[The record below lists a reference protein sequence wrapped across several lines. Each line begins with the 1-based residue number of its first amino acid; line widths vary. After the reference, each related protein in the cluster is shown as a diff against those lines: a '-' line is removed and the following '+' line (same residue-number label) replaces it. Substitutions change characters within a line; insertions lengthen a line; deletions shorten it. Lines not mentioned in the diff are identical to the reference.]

1 MKILIALCCNWLL
14 FPGKK
19 KKSRPPLKHSLP
31 LSQHVMWCN
40 VMIYRSDQAAVAKC
54 VHPVSCIPLVIDFF
68 AEMIE
73 GFHPSQHKKGI
84 GVGAATQAFASS
96 CSFTWSDQCWNE
108 TPVRLALAEPFN
120 SCSHRWLH
128 QPWAPTGGLGCRGQ
142 LTDVHCIP
150 TGSVVLS
157 HYIRGTYQD
166 TFPVPRSSDWFG
178 SMIRMMLNQW
188 ECIRK

>member
-120 SCSHRWLH
+120 SCSMSDLPQVTPSAMGPHRRAGMQRSADRCSLYPHRICGTKSLH
-128 QPWAPTGGLGCRGQ
+128 
-142 LTDVHCIP
+142 
-150 TGSVVLS
+150 
-157 HYIRGTYQD
+157 
-166 TFPVPRSSDWFG
+166 
-178 SMIRMMLNQW
+178 
-188 ECIRK
+188 